1 MRLCGILVLVV
12 TVCSCRES
20 RRRIMLRKAE
30 NERLK
35 SVRRRKVALKH
46 KATRERVNA
55 SAQYVHAR
63 ARTCRCYVCAWLW
76 LCVRVCRCLCRAC
89 VCVHISARGLYCVR
103 LWLCVIESAPKHLHQ
118 SSGRTATTVSLR
130 AVRTLTKSRSAAERG
145 WRSWRLTRRV
155 GSRRIRLMRCA
166 WVLALHALPV
176 SLTGPCRR

>member
-1 MRLCGILVLVV
+1 MRDGRCSMRLCGMLVLVV

-63 ARTCRCYVCAWLW
+63 ARACRCYVCAWLAVCA
-76 LCVRVCRCLCRAC
+76 CVSVPVPCLCLCAHQC
-89 VCVHISARGLYCVR
+89 T
-103 LWLCVIESAPKHLHQ
+103 WLV
-118 SSGRTATTVSLR
+118 LR
-130 AVRTLTKSRSAAERG
+130 AAMGVCEECT
-145 WRSWRLTRRV
+145 
-155 GSRRIRLMRCA
+155 
-166 WVLALHALPV
+166 
-176 SLTGPCRR
+176 

>member
-1 MRLCGILVLVV
+1 MRDGRCSMRLCGMLVLVV

-63 ARTCRCYVCAWLW
+63 ARACRCYVCVAVAVCA
-76 LCVRVCRCLCRAC
+76 CVSVPVPCLCLCAHQC
-89 VCVHISARGLYCVR
+89 T
-103 LWLCVIESAPKHLHQ
+103 WLV
-118 SSGRTATTVSLR
+118 LR
-130 AVRTLTKSRSAAERG
+130 AAMAVCDRECT
-145 WRSWRLTRRV
+145 
-155 GSRRIRLMRCA
+155 
-166 WVLALHALPV
+166 
-176 SLTGPCRR
+176 

>member
-1 MRLCGILVLVV
+1 VRDGRCSMRLCGILVLVV

-76 LCVRVCRCLCRAC
+76 LCVRVCRCLCPCPCLCAHQC
-89 VCVHISARGLYCVR
+89 T
-103 LWLCVIESAPKHLHQ
+103 WLV
-118 SSGRTATTVSLR
+118 LR
-130 AVRTLTKSRSAAERG
+130 AAMAVCDRECT
-145 WRSWRLTRRV
+145 
-155 GSRRIRLMRCA
+155 
-166 WVLALHALPV
+166 
-176 SLTGPCRR
+176 

>member
-1 MRLCGILVLVV
+1 MRDGRCSMRLCGILVLVV

-63 ARTCRCYVCAWLW
+63 ARACRCYVCAWLA
-76 LCVRVCRCLCRAC
+76 VCAC
-89 VCVHISARGLYCVR
+89 VSVPVP
-103 LWLCVIESAPKHLHQ
+103 V
-118 SSGRTATTVSLR
+118 
-130 AVRTLTKSRSAAERG
+130 
-145 WRSWRLTRRV
+145 
-155 GSRRIRLMRCA
+155 
-166 WVLALHALPV
+166 PV
-176 SLTGPCRR
+176 SVCTSVHVACTACGYGCV